1 MPTPTRK
8 PRPKASRQPRF
19 GAKSVASS
27 SNSDTSAPS
36 PDPNQKLPL
45 MARSTCPRLRA
56 GINSSIAE
64 LIAEYSP
71 PMPTPVKKR
80 QRKNHH
86 GAVAKAV
93 RTVATR

>member
-36 PDPNQKLPL
+36 PNQKLPL